1 MVEAYVSFE
10 IARLLKEKG
19 FIGSGTIGCRNG
31 IYVDDD
37 NYPKGKRIDYDDLD
51 NNELDINEYYRV
63 TQQMAMAWLREEHNI
78 FIEVRVYQYTF
89 EGKYCYEFD
98 IFHCG
103 SRIIIREEVNR
114 KFYSYEQLIEAAL
127 KYCLTDLI

>member
-1 MVEAYVSFE
+1 MVDAHVSFE

-19 FIGSGTIGCRNG
+19 FDGKWTD
-31 IYVDDD
+31 IYVENPDST
-37 NYPKGKRIDYDDLD
+37 NRAIYPKI
-51 NNELDINEYYRV
+51 
-63 TQQMAMAWLREEHNI
+63 THQMAMAWLREEHNI

-114 KFYSYEQLIEAAL
+114 KFYSYEQLIETAL